1 MNTTKAEKV
10 LIYALGECYSNLNKP
25 LEKAHL
31 ELGISK
37 IIFIELFL
45 SRINLKQQRALYKN
59 LERLEKKKLI
69 QYNNKVITFTS
80 LGLTELKKIQR
91 EIKPF
96 FEIKTSLSTIE
107 MPRKKLQTVI
117 RP

>member
-1 MNTTKAEKV
+1 MNATKAEKV
-10 LIYALGECYSNLNKP
+10 LISALGECYSNLNKP

-80 LGLTELKKIQR
+80 LRLT
-91 EIKPF
+91 
-96 FEIKTSLSTIE
+96 
-107 MPRKKLQTVI
+107 
-117 RP
+117 